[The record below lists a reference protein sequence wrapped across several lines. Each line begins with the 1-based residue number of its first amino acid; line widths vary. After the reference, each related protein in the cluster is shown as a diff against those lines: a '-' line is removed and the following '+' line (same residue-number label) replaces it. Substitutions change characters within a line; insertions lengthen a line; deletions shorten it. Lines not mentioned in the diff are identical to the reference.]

1 MVIKR
6 LFLLSH
12 VRKRILASANIALFE
27 DIAKQNSKKTRFFIV
42 ISLFF
47 CYFASK
53 FKLLNMDKKKLNRLK
68 LVLVEKDK
76 TGVWLAEQLGVTAV
90 TVSKWC
96 SNITQPT
103 LPTLDKIA
111 ELLECEK
118 RELIND

>member
-1 MVIKR
+1 MNIC
-6 LFLLSH
+6 LL
-12 VRKRILASANIALFE
+12 
-27 DIAKQNSKKTRFFIV
+27 
-42 ISLFF
+42 ISNNF
-47 CYFASK
+47 CSFAYK
-53 FKLLNMDKKKLNRLK
+53 FKILNMKNKKLNRLK

-111 ELLECEK
+111 ELLDCEL
-118 RELIND
+118 RDLIIE